1 MEKEKQLT
9 KRFSKKTQKDLAK
22 EEPKI
27 TKIVSPTNKA
37 YESFNVDIIYDKDP
51 QVQLRQSKEL
61 TKDFLIGELNKR
73 YGKKSLSD
81 LADDLPK
88 DSFYHTKKE
97 FGTENLELITR
108 KGVYPYDYMNDFN
121 KFKKEGLPSIEI
133 FYSKLIGEYIS
144 DCDYNHAENVWK
156 KNECKTIGD
165 KHDLYLKSD
174 VLILADVFEN
184 FRKTGK
190 EYYNLDPAH
199 YFSCPG
205 FAWDAMLKMT
215 DINLKLIT
223 DIDMYQMVEKGLRG
237 GVSYIAN
244 RYSKPNYV
252 LRRK

>member
-1 MEKEKQLT
+1 MLNISPNWKKKSNLPNVSQKTKQ
-9 KRFSKKTQKDLAK
+9 KHLAK

-61 TKDFLIGELNKR
+61 TKDFLIGELNKK

-121 KFKKEGLPSIEI
+121 KFKKEGLPSIEF

-144 DCDYNHAENVWK
+144 DCYYNHAENVWEK
-156 KNECKTIGD
+156 KMNVKQLGI
-165 KHDLYLKSD
+165 
-174 VLILADVFEN
+174 IMIF
-184 FRKTGK
+184 
-190 EYYNLDPAH
+190 
-199 YFSCPG
+199 
-205 FAWDAMLKMT
+205 
-215 DINLKLIT
+215 I
-223 DIDMYQMVEKGLRG
+223 
-237 GVSYIAN
+237 
-244 RYSKPNYV
+244 
-252 LRRK
+252 